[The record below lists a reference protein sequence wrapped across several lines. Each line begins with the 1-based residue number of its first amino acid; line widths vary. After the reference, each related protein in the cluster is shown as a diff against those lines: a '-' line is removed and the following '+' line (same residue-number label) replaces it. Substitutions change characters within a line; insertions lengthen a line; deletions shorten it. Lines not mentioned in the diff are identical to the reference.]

1 LTVVVWVGSSE
12 LTKAG
17 YWVEQMADSKAD
29 DSAVHWVVHW
39 DDGSAEHLVGLKG
52 ELPVVLLVAVRAV
65 HLDKW
70 KADL

>member
-1 LTVVVWVGSSE
+1 MTVVVWVGSSE